1 MIQDRVR
8 TSAPSHW
15 HIFREV
21 APGVKQFMLPLYRHP
36 AQAIAAVAALKQSTH
51 RQYHIEVC
59 PHTNCHPSRGHDL
72 NSPRRR
78 PGGHGEW

>member
-15 HIFREV
+15 LIFRKV
-21 APGVKQFMLPLYRHP
+21 APGVTQYMLPLYCHP
-36 AQAIAAVAALKQSTH
+36 AQALAAVAALQQSTP
-51 RQYHIEVC
+51 RQYHIEEC
-59 PHTNCHPSRGHDL
+59 PHTNCHPERGHDL
-72 NSPRRR
+72 NSPLRR